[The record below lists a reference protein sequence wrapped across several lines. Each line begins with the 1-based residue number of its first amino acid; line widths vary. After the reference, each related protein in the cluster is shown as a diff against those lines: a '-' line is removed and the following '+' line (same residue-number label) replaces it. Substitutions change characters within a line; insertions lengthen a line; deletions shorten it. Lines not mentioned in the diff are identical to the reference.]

1 MIIKP
6 IAAIT
11 TVLTSL
17 VLLSSASIAVAAPV
31 NELYPA
37 NAQVQTVSTKT
48 RAQVVAELVQ
58 SQAAGKARVSEVS
71 NYAYA
76 TPVSYNGNQTAGK
89 TRSEVVAELRQA
101 INDGTYVGAGELSQ
115 YPVIQVASTPRSRA
129 DVRAEAIQSAKNG
142 YAVPLAIRTN

>member
-37 NAQVQTVSTKT
+37 NVQVQTVSTKT
-48 RAQVVAELVQ
+48 RAQVVAELAQ

-71 NYAYA
+71 N
-76 TPVSYNGNQTAGK
+76 
-89 TRSEVVAELRQA
+89 
-101 INDGTYVGAGELSQ
+101 
-115 YPVIQVASTPRSRA
+115 
-129 DVRAEAIQSAKNG
+129 
-142 YAVPLAIRTN
+142 